1 MGHAQWTFISGA
13 KESQGVDGQGTRGL
27 HQNQHTYSCKSYQ
40 RISVLVIEV
49 IFKPQNIAKV
59 PNSDTH
65 TVQIPSFDHI
75 HTIHLQLKKERSDKK
90 SEASIVSRIIKLD
103 SSETRKRSAVPP
115 PLSKSDIRFWPK
127 RGLTF

>member
-13 KESQGVDGQGTRGL
+13 KKSKGVDGQGTRAV

-59 PNSDTH
+59 PNSDSN
-65 TVQIPSFDHI
+65 TVQTRSIDHI
-75 HTIHLQLKKERSDKK
+75 YATDL
-90 SEASIVSRIIKLD
+90 
-103 SSETRKRSAVPP
+103 
-115 PLSKSDIRFWPK
+115 
-127 RGLTF
+127 

>member
-13 KESQGVDGQGTRGL
+13 KESQGVDGQGTCVL
-27 HQNQHTYSCKSYQ
+27 HHNQQTYSFKSYH

-65 TVQIPSFDHI
+65 TVHIPSIDHI

-103 SSETRKRSAVPP
+103 SSEP
-115 PLSKSDIRFWPK
+115 SKWPQFPHWDLNPK
-127 RGLTF
+127 PTY

>member
-1 MGHAQWTFISGA
+1 MRHAQWTFISGA
-13 KESQGVDGQGTRGL
+13 KESQGVDGQGTRRL
-27 HQNQHTYSCKSYQ
+27 HQNQYTYSCKSYQ

-49 IFKPQNIAKV
+49 IFKPQNIAKI

-65 TVQIPSFDHI
+65 TVQIPSFDHL

-115 PLSKSDIRFWPK
+115 LGFEPRTDFCL
-127 RGLTF
+127 

>member
-13 KESQGVDGQGTRGL
+13 KESQGVDGQGTRRL

-65 TVQIPSFDHI
+65 TVQIPSIDHI

-103 SSETRKRSAVPP
+103 SSEPSKW
-115 PLSKSDIRFWPK
+115 PLFPRWDLNPEP
-127 RGLTF
+127 TY

>member
-1 MGHAQWTFISGA
+1 MIED
-13 KESQGVDGQGTRGL
+13 KESQVTGGENIRAL
-27 HQNQHTYSCKSYQ
+27 HQNQHTYSRESNQ
-40 RISVLVIEV
+40 RTSVLVINW
-49 IFKPQNIAKV
+49 IFKSQNIAKV

-65 TVQIPSFDHI
+65 TVQIPPIDHI

-115 PLSKSDIRFWPK
+115 PLSRADIRFC
-127 RGLTF
+127 RNVD

>member
-49 IFKPQNIAKV
+49 IFKPQNIAKI

-65 TVQIPSFDHI
+65 TVQIPSFDDI
-75 HTIHLQLKKERSDKK
+75 HTIHFQLKKERSDKK
-90 SEASIVSRIIKLD
+90 SEASMVSRIIKLD
-103 SSETRKRSAVPP
+103 SSEPSKW
-115 PLSKSDIRFWPK
+115 PLFPRRDSNPRFSSWP
-127 RGLTF
+127 LQTN

>member
-49 IFKPQNIAKV
+49 IFKPQNIAR
-59 PNSDTH
+59 SLIQTH
-65 TVQIPSFDHI
+65 TLCIYLPSTISIPYICNSRRRDQIKNQRP
-75 HTIHLQLKKERSDKK
+75 
-90 SEASIVSRIIKLD
+90 A
-103 SSETRKRSAVPP
+103 
-115 PLSKSDIRFWPK
+115 
-127 RGLTF
+127 